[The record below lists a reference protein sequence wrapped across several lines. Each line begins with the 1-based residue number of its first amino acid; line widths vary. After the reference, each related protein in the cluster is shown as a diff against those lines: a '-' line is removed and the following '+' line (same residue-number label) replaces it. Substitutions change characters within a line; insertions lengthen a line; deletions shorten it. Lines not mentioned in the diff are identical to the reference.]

1 MPDPVEPQSRPS
13 GGLSGALAQL
23 AATVVG
29 LLRTHLELVTVEF
42 EEERARTMDLLV
54 MIVVATVFF
63 SFALIVFSALIVVL
77 FWETY
82 PVAAIVCVMLVY
94 VAIGAGAL
102 LVLRR
107 RTRGRPFEATLAEL
121 EKDAAW
127 FRGRQ

>member
-1 MPDPVEPQSRPS
+1 MPDPVDPQARPS
-13 GGLSGALAQL
+13 GGLSGAIAQL
-23 AATVVG
+23 AATIVG
-29 LLRTHLELVTVEF
+29 MLRTHLELVTVEF
-42 EEERARTMDLLV
+42 EEERVRTMDLLV

-63 SFALIVFSALIVVL
+63 SFALVVFSALIVVL

-82 PVAAIVCVMLVY
+82 PVAAMVCVMLVY
-94 VAIGAGAL
+94 LAIGAGAL

-107 RTRGRPFEATLAEL
+107 RIRGRPFEATLAEL